1 MRPSMFLQEFAAN
14 NDQVKCRC
22 LDFEDFGAPLDTEA
36 NDVPLQDMYNTG
48 LVAPMDGMQRNPLN
62 IEGQGFYGQRPG
74 LTGYIPSM
82 EEGMELYGA
91 NPKPPGLQGN
101 IEGDPDDIELLL
113 SAKRKGLVR

>member
-22 LDFEDFGAPLDTEA
+22 IGFEDFGAPLDTA
-36 NDVPLQDMYNTG
+36 TNDVPLQDMYNTG

-62 IEGQGFYGQRPG
+62 IEGQGLYGQRPG

-82 EEGMELYGA
+82 EGRYGIIWC
-91 NPKPPGLQGN
+91 KPQTPWY
-101 IEGDPDDIELLL
+101 P
-113 SAKRKGLVR
+113 RCY